1 MITTI
6 LLCIIFFVLGGG
18 LTFLAI
24 AAGIHECAKGGI
36 LAAAF
41 YSEKR
46 GRWEVL
52 GSYLT
57 VAGKIS
63 KILRSNE
70 AVEKLHY
77 VELEPTPKKSKE
89 SLSKRFKVKLGI
101 KRSGKGW
108 RLGKKKSDNFKQS
121 E

>member
-6 LLCIIFFVLGGG
+6 LLCIIFFVCGGG
-18 LTFLAI
+18 FTFLAI
-24 AAGIHECAKGGI
+24 AAGIHELAKDGT

-46 GRWEVL
+46 KRWEVL
-52 GSYLT
+52 GNYMT
-57 VAGKIS
+57 IAGKIGN
-63 KILRSNE
+63 ILKSDN
-70 AVEKLHY
+70 AAEKLHY
-77 VELEPTPKKSKE
+77 VDLDPKPKTKDSV
-89 SLSKRFKVKLGI
+89 SKRFKVKLGI

-108 RLGKKKSDNFKQS
+108 RLGKTKSGNFKQS